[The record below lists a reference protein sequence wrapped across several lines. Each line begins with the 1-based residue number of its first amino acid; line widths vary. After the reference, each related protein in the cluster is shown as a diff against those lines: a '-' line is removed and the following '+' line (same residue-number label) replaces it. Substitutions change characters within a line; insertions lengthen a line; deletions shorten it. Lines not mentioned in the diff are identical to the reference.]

1 MIRCASI
8 GSVNCY
14 VYTTSNNAHNSF
26 DVIVSFAIMQWQE
39 FLKSNKML
47 FRLQDAK
54 MSYFSD
60 DMTGSIN
67 DLDDLWLV
75 ASDLEFLKSN
85 NS

>member
-1 MIRCASI
+1 
-8 GSVNCY
+8 
-14 VYTTSNNAHNSF
+14 
-26 DVIVSFAIMQWQE
+26 
-39 FLKSNKML
+39 
-47 FRLQDAK
+47 

>member
-39 FLKSNKML
+39 FLKSNKIVAFQIARCQDVIL
-47 FRLQDAK
+47 F
-54 MSYFSD
+54 
-60 DMTGSIN
+60 
-67 DLDDLWLV
+67 
-75 ASDLEFLKSN
+75 
-85 NS
+85 